1 MLKELIRP
9 CVNGCKDY
17 VPGKPVEEVQREY
30 GLTDIVKL
38 ASNENPFGTSP
49 KAVEAMCKAVRN
61 QSNLYPEGLCVD
73 LVNKLAAIH
82 GVKTNEILIG
92 NGLDNVITMLGMT
105 YINEGDECIFGELT
119 FAAYD
124 NITQK
129 MGGTGVAVPMAE
141 GERLDLDAF
150 AAAVTPKT
158 KMIWICN
165 PNNPSGTWNT
175 EEECLRL
182 MKAVPEN
189 VLVIFDEAYYD
200 FAESPDYPQMIKYR
214 KDYPNMVI
222 MRTFSKVYGM
232 AAERIGYMIAHEEI
246 VKALLKVREPFPVNR
261 IAQVGAAAALDDKE
275 FYDFTVR
282 SNYEQRKFLYN
293 AFDEMG
299 LKYYPSQ
306 TNFIFVDIPKTAKE
320 VFSAM
325 LPMGVIIRPM
335 GPYNRPYSVRI
346 TVGTEAENKRFIEAF
361 KKALA

>member
-1 MLKELIRP
+1 MLKDLIRP

-30 GLTDIVKL
+30 GLTDIIKL

-49 KAVEAMCKAVRN
+49 KAVEAMCKSVRD

-82 GVKTNEILIG
+82 GVKPSEILVG
-92 NGLDNVITMLGMT
+92 NGLDNVITMLGLT
-105 YINEGDECIFGELT
+105 FINEGDECIFGELT

-129 MGGTGVAVPMAE
+129 MGGVGVPVPMAE
-141 GERLDLDAF
+141 GERLDLEAF
-150 AAAVTPKT
+150 AKAVTPKT

-175 EEECLRL
+175 EEECLKL
-182 MKAVPEN
+182 MDSVPEN

-200 FAESPDYPQMIKYR
+200 FAESADYPQMIKYF
-214 KDYPNMVI
+214 KKYPNMII

-232 AAERIGYMIAHEEI
+232 AAERIGYMIADEEI
-246 VKALLKVREPFPVNR
+246 VKGLLKVREPFPVNR
-261 IAQVGAAAALDDKE
+261 IAQAGAAAALDDKE
-275 FYDFTVR
+275 FYDYTV
-282 SNYEQRKFLYN
+282 SNNYKQRLYLYK
-293 AFDEMG
+293 AFEEMG

-320 VFSAM
+320 VFTAM

-335 GPYNRPYSVRI
+335 GPYNRPNSIRI
-346 TVGTEAENKRFIEAF
+346 TIGTEAENKRMIEAL